1 MEKDIID
8 ESIYLRVTTPLN
20 RYSGYDAVPVA
31 VLNYAADRGTRIHE
45 YCDLYSL
52 NMLFG
57 EVDEDC
63 IPYVQAYINWFDENV
78 EEVVSTEE
86 RLFSDE
92 LKIQGQI
99 DLIARV
105 KGYEGTS
112 VVDIKSS
119 LKVNKTYN
127 LQTAAYRHLCEVNGT
142 GISHRLIVQ
151 VKKDGTFEVVPYD
164 VKGFEYE
171 EELTLYKGI
180 LEAHL
185 YFS

>member
-1 MEKDIID
+1 MKEIID
-8 ESIYLRVTTPLN
+8 ETKYIRVTSPLRVYN
-20 RYSGYDAVPVA
+20 GYEKVPEVI
-31 VLNYAADRGTRIHE
+31 LNYAADRGTRIHE

-63 IPYVQAYINWFDENV
+63 ILYVQAYINWFDENV
-78 EEVVSTEE
+78 EEVFSTEE

-99 DLIARV
+99 DLIAKV

-112 VVDIKSS
+112 VIDIKSS
-119 LKVNKTYN
+119 LNLSKTYN

-164 VKGFEYE
+164 VTGFEYE
-171 EELTLYKGI
+171 EELDIYKGI
-180 LEAHL
+180 LAAHR